1 MMMEYLILTRL
12 DKISRQIRKL
22 NRKVNAMSETILEL
36 TSRVEALETVG
47 DSAIAL
53 LNGLKA
59 QLDAAIANNDM
70 SEVKALSDR
79 IGAQTVEMAEAIV
92 ANTVA
97 VDEPPIEPVPVD
109 PVV

>member
-1 MMMEYLILTRL
+1 MDYLILKRL
-12 DKISRQIRKL
+12 DKLIRQVRKL
-22 NRKVNAMSETILEL
+22 TNQVTKMSETVTEL
-36 TSRVEALETVG
+36 TTRVAELETVG
-47 DSAIAL
+47 DSAIEL

-79 IGAQTVEMAEAIV
+79 IGAQTQEMADAIV

-97 VDEPPIEPVPVD
+97 VDEPPVEPVL
-109 PVV
+109 